1 MLSVYH
7 RLPYSFDDKSIGP
20 KSWRKP
26 MFTTSVSCWRLNKEC
41 KHFHCSNEQAFD
53 KDEIMGSSESI
64 NLCNLLGRGLHD
76 SSSNCCKAHGC
87 FPFMVSSFDS
97 SCGSILLC
105 YPPNTILNNIRM
117 IERTSELGLFAV
129 TGITCAVGVV
139 MFLLPPVP
147 GVPVYLTLGI
157 VLTARG
163 YDTMGM

>member
-1 MLSVYH
+1 
-7 RLPYSFDDKSIGP
+7 
-20 KSWRKP
+20 
-26 MFTTSVSCWRLNKEC
+26 
-41 KHFHCSNEQAFD
+41 
-53 KDEIMGSSESI
+53 
-64 NLCNLLGRGLHD
+64 
-76 SSSNCCKAHGC
+76 
-87 FPFMVSSFDS
+87 MVSSFDS
-97 SCGSILLC
+97 SFGSILFC
-105 YPPNTILNNIRM
+105 CPPNTMLNNIRM